1 MGREKGTGITLGD
14 EQRHC
19 ISNLR
24 LAGDVL
30 LLSTSLDQLKKMMT
44 DFKRSTDK
52 LGLKIHP
59 DKTKIL

>member
-1 MGREKGTGITLGD
+1 MEREKGTGITLGD
-14 EQRHC
+14 DQRHC

-30 LLSTSLDQLKKMMT
+30 LLSNSLDQLKKMMT
-44 DFKRSTDK
+44 DFKRSTEK
-52 LGLKIHP
+52 LGLQIHP